1 MTECPEVYGRNGAF
15 GAPMFNVRCSIGTA
29 PLEVTIARVPASQ
42 KSRGLL
48 RGLSILASIFRELDC
63 TPGDDRSASKTGI
76 PVVHTYM

>member
-1 MTECPEVYGRNGAF
+1 MNECPEVYGQNGAF

-48 RGLSILASIFRELDC
+48 RGLSILASIFRELD
-63 TPGDDRSASKTGI
+63 
-76 PVVHTYM
+76 